1 MIKCRLKIIS
11 SNIINDIDTP
21 QIKYISKND
30 TQNILT
36 PKFEEKNEIE
46 IYQNYENNPI
56 NTKNTNNNQLDQ
68 INSNNQ
74 SEHNESNEEQIYK
87 NNINEIDHIEEFINK
102 KIEDFIQLENNDSK
116 IKENK
121 NIENNELYTISNQ
134 HIYDENY
141 YSPNVNNYNTIS
153 NSNKFESKNDST
165 NISESKKKHSKLK
178 YIFRKR
184 ENKKYVNRSF
194 SNNNKY
200 SKENQNSKKYN
211 LIKNIFKAHPVN
223 YNITNMKILHGNKS
237 ANKVG
242 NILNIN
248 ISKSFCIN
256 NNIKINN
263 KNILQNKLKSKM
275 NNKSKESQE
284 RRERISQNKK
294 EEKDVMKKVKN
305 LNLKFNKKINKNKY
319 QNSASW
325 NVVENNGINYEQFI
339 DYKMLID
346 ELEKKEC
353 ELIKEKENMIQT
365 YEQKLK
371 PIKELNNKLINENDD
386 ELDKKDELQG
396 ELVILKNQYEILLS
410 KVNKEN
416 KNNKINADYN
426 TNTQLNQ
433 EIKNIEQEMQELNT
447 KLTKGEI
454 LLITKPFYII
464 NISKKKEKNIILML
478 KGLFYSLHIR
488 NTDEIVNLIWK
499 KENQVQTIYFLINE
513 LMKIFKIKTSD
524 KNILINFF
532 YSFCK
537 KYSYMDINTF
547 KKEFKNKIGLIQ
559 LYNKNIYISRLMN
572 FHRSKIVELFKL
584 IREKDTFNLGII
596 SFDKMNKLLNDL
608 SLFKVS
614 GNNMEEIYDFIMII
628 MKKNRL
634 IKLTN
639 NNNVIEIYEPK
650 NEINYSLFDLFY
662 ESLFDLIKE
671 HNSNIITNTF
681 ELIKNYMIKN
691 DINEAESLLKPLLN
705 DKYIIKINNKEYF
718 DFFILNKYLK
728 KLGII
733 KINEI
738 ISIKCFEEDLVD
750 KEKFLMDIYNS
761 GIKETNETNINKLKE
776 DVNDFINEI
785 FKNYH

>member
-1 MIKCRLKIIS
+1 
-11 SNIINDIDTP
+11 
-21 QIKYISKND
+21 
-30 TQNILT
+30 
-36 PKFEEKNEIE
+36 
-46 IYQNYENNPI
+46 
-56 NTKNTNNNQLDQ
+56 
-68 INSNNQ
+68 
-74 SEHNESNEEQIYK
+74 
-87 NNINEIDHIEEFINK
+87 
-102 KIEDFIQLENNDSK
+102 
-116 IKENK
+116 
-121 NIENNELYTISNQ
+121 
-134 HIYDENY
+134 
-141 YSPNVNNYNTIS
+141 
-153 NSNKFESKNDST
+153 
-165 NISESKKKHSKLK
+165 
-178 YIFRKR
+178 
-184 ENKKYVNRSF
+184 
-194 SNNNKY
+194 
-200 SKENQNSKKYN
+200 
-211 LIKNIFKAHPVN
+211 
-223 YNITNMKILHGNKS
+223 
-237 ANKVG
+237 
-242 NILNIN
+242 
-248 ISKSFCIN
+248 
-256 NNIKINN
+256 
-263 KNILQNKLKSKM
+263 
-275 NNKSKESQE
+275 
-284 RRERISQNKK
+284 
-294 EEKDVMKKVKN
+294 
-305 LNLKFNKKINKNKY
+305 
-319 QNSASW
+319 
-325 NVVENNGINYEQFI
+325 
-339 DYKMLID
+339 
-346 ELEKKEC
+346 
-353 ELIKEKENMIQT
+353 
-365 YEQKLK
+365 
-371 PIKELNNKLINENDD
+371 
-386 ELDKKDELQG
+386 
-396 ELVILKNQYEILLS
+396 
-410 KVNKEN
+410 
-416 KNNKINADYN
+416 
-426 TNTQLNQ
+426 
-433 EIKNIEQEMQELNT
+433 MQELNT